1 MSPRRKRI
9 LVVEDNEI
17 HRRLFNEMLRESGHV
32 VVMAETGASAIK
44 LAQQGE
50 RRKPHLILLD
60 VRLPDISGLD
70 VARVLKSAPST
81 CNIPIIAVTA
91 YAMPGDEQKV
101 MQSGCDAYVSKP
113 IKVID
118 LLALVETFLSRPRSR
133 LPPAGLANWSAAQ
146 KAAVVIAV
154 RSGILGRSA
163 ACERYMLSEEEL
175 SQWEEAFNRDG
186 LAGLLAKNH
195 SRRRPRKNR

>member
-1 MSPRRKRI
+1 MIKDVI
-9 LVVEDNEI
+9 
-17 HRRLFNEMLRESGHV
+17 MREVHGRAGA
-32 VVMAETGASAIK
+32 AEP
-44 LAQQGE
+44 Q
-50 RRKPHLILLD
+50 LILLD
-60 VRLPDISGLD
+60 VRLPDISGLE

-113 IKVID
+113 INVID

-146 KAAVVIAV
+146 KAVVVIAV
-154 RSGILGRSA
+154 RSGTLGRSE
-163 ACERYMLSEEEL
+163 ACARYMLSEEEL

-186 LAGLLAKNH
+186 LAGLLAKNR
-195 SRRRPRKNR
+195 SRLAKNRSRRPRKNR

>member
-17 HRRLFNEMLRESGHV
+17 HRRLFNDMLRESGYV
-32 VVMAETGASAIK
+32 VLMAETGASAIR
-44 LAQQGE
+44 LAQQG
-50 RRKPHLILLD
+50 RKPHLILLD
-60 VRLPDISGLD
+60 VRLPDISGIE

-91 YAMPGDEQKV
+91 YAMREDEQKV
-101 MQSGCDAYVSKP
+101 MESGCDAYVSKP
-113 IKVID
+113 INVID
-118 LLALVETFLSRPRSR
+118 LLTLVETFLSRPRGR

-154 RSGILGRSA
+154 RSGTLGRSD
-163 ACERYMLSEEEL
+163 ACARYMLSEEEL

-186 LAGLLAKNH
+186 LAGLLAKNR
-195 SRRRPRKNR
+195 SRRRPQKNC